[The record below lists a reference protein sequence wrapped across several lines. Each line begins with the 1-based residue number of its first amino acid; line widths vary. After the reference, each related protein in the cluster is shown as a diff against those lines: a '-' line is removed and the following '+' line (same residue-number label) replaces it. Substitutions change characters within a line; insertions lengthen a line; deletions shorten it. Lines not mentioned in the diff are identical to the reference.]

1 MLNPGAL
8 RQSGRVRRVAG
19 KAGASGSDGLS
30 NEARERRRL
39 AETLAHEREKVRKLK
54 IRLARLEAAEESN
67 TAEIRRLYTGLTL
80 ERQPPEL
87 SGFLEMEWVDRAARA
102 RLRAQARGGDLDAH
116 SGAAPLQGGLFDPPP
131 PSRSLPAVARPPLR
145 VAITSIGPSAFVGCT
160 DPRVVARQLGDPLVE
175 AADVLVFP
183 RAEVRTYHEDARRL
197 PDALRQGVRA
207 GRITLVLDAAG
218 EGHPHSAA
226 NAEDHHAFLQA
237 HGADAAR
244 TLFLTQDRGYREDYE
259 AWARGQGLAPM
270 RVHVFDSYMSRVF
283 SEFDISGDA
292 VFRHRL
298 ARYLRRGSQRSR
310 RFLSLNYTPR
320 PTKLLFLL
328 RLLRDGLWDR
338 GWISFAG
345 FVAEGEEGLT
355 RAAAVK
361 RLLALE
367 GFEEEARTLLPLV
380 DRLEAME
387 PVMFMAEKFKLHG
400 KQRARAVQAM
410 EIEEYGDSWFSVVT
424 ETEMSD
430 RLHRITEKPLKPL
443 LGFHPFLVLG
453 NPGALQLLRG
463 YGFETFSGVFDERY
477 DTEPNPR
484 RRFDMVY
491 AELRRLCAL
500 DEPQIARASAE
511 LSEIVS
517 FNACWGLTELPRR
530 FRQTLLAGLVDQL
543 VSLRPAA

>member
-1 MLNPGAL
+1 M
-8 RQSGRVRRVAG
+8 AG
-19 KAGASGSDGLS
+19 KAGSSGSDGLS

-54 IRLARLEAAEESN
+54 TRLARLEAAEEAN

-80 ERQPPEL
+80 ERQAPEL
-87 SGFLEMEWVDRAARA
+87 SAALEAEWVDRAAQA
-102 RLRAQARGGDLDAH
+102 RLRVQARGVDLDNC
-116 SGAAPLQGGLFDPPP
+116 SGAPRPQGGLFEPSP
-131 PSRSLPAVARPPLR
+131 PSRPLPAVAGPPLR
-145 VAITSIGPSAFVGCT
+145 VAITSVGPSPLVGCT
-160 DPRVVARQLGDPLVE
+160 DPRVVARQLGDPLVGT
-175 AADVLVFP
+175 ADVLVFP
-183 RAEVRTYHEDARRL
+183 RTEVRTYHQDAPRV
-197 PDALRQGVRA
+197 PEALWQGVRE
-207 GRITLVLDAAG
+207 GRVRVVLDASG

-226 NAEDHHAFLQA
+226 NSQDHHAFLEA
-237 HGADAAR
+237 HGADPAQ
-244 TLFLTQDRGYREDYE
+244 TMFLTQDRGYREDYE
-259 AWARGQGLAPM
+259 AWARAEGLAPM
-270 RVHVFDSYMSRVF
+270 RVHVFDSYIGRVF
-283 SEFDISGDA
+283 SEFEISGDA

-298 ARYLRRGSQRSR
+298 ARYLRRGPQRAR

-328 RLLRDGLWDR
+328 RLLRDGLWEQ

-345 FVAEGEEGLT
+345 FVAEGEEGLS

-380 DRLEAME
+380 DQLEAMD

-410 EIEEYGDSWFSVVT
+410 EIEEYGHSWFSVVT
-424 ETEMSD
+424 ETEMSG

-463 YGFETFSGVFDERY
+463 YGFESFSGVFDERY
-477 DTEPNPR
+477 DTEPDPR

-491 AELRRLCAL
+491 DEFRRLCAL
-500 DEPQIARASAE
+500 DEPEMARVSAE
-511 LSEIVS
+511 LCEIVT

-530 FRQTLLAGLVDQL
+530 FSQTLLKELVDQL
-543 VSLRPAA
+543 VSLRPTA